1 MTPLLPAPR
10 GDFIGLDDKI
20 HLATGGEPPLL
31 HRHRDAFEAFAAD
44 KARGMDGYANH
55 WRVVDAVRAQLA
67 PMAGLVADEVGLA
80 EMAALLDLGVRA
92 AGAGGEAL
100 LEAVRARAVAPARA
114 HGILGF
120 WKK

>member
-1 MTPLLPAPR
+1 MTPLLPAPK

-55 WRVVDAVRAQLA
+55 WRVVDAVRA
-67 PMAGLVADEVGLA
+67 
-80 EMAALLDLGVRA
+80 
-92 AGAGGEAL
+92 AGGSVEQVAQERPS
-100 LEAVRARAVAPARA
+100 LEEYFMQRFGAVSAAKEGGA
-114 HGILGF
+114 
-120 WKK
+120 